1 MPSENATLPTAPR
14 VHQLEAL
21 QNQSFGVFMETHYID
36 MNHWPLV
43 MVSTS
48 SLSPFP
54 GGQGSG
60 TERSSSPI
68 TWLVPLATSP
78 HP

>member
-54 GGQGSG
+54 GGQEG
-60 TERSSSPI
+60 
-68 TWLVPLATSP
+68 WD
-78 HP
+78 